1 MDNSK
6 AVFTQECHREAFMG
20 LCINVLP
27 LIGGIIENARKSG
40 VDGMVGLTV
49 DTSGY
54 ISFDVYNSSWK
65 MTKMDG
71 ESPAKI
77 EYRYSEVVNVP
88 EVKAEEK
95 AVFEHLT
102 ENIMEITLVY
112 ANLQESVSGLCEI
125 DSTTWKQKFVDW
137 ANEFESQWQ
146 EGRDSEYLEDIEKFA
161 RHKILEYAGL
171 DESTTKGAQRNE

>member
-1 MDNSK
+1 MDSK
-6 AVFTQECHREAFMG
+6 AVFTQECHKEAFMD

-27 LIGGIIENARKSG
+27 LIEEIIENAKKSG
-40 VDGMVGLTV
+40 VEGMVGVTM
-49 DTSGY
+49 TTNGY
-54 ISFDVYNSSWK
+54 ISFDVHNSNWEMK
-65 MTKMDG
+65 RIDN

-77 EYRYSEVVNVP
+77 EYQYSEVVNMP

-95 AVFEHLT
+95 AVFGHLT

-112 ANLQESVSGLCEI
+112 AGLQESISGLCEI

-137 ANEFESQWQ
+137 ANEFESQWR
-146 EGRDSEYLEDIEKFA
+146 ESKDSDYLEGIEKFA

-171 DESTTKGAQRNE
+171 EESVTKETQRDE

>member
-1 MDNSK
+1 MDSSK
-6 AVFTQECHREAFMG
+6 AVFTQEGHREAFMG

-27 LIGGIIENARKSG
+27 LIEGIIKNAKKSG
-40 VDGMVGLTV
+40 VEGMVGLTI
-49 DTSGY
+49 DTDGY
-54 ISFDVYNSSWK
+54 ISFDVHKSRWK
-65 MTKMDG
+65 MGRLSG
-71 ESPAKI
+71 EDHAKI
-77 EYRYSEVVNVP
+77 EYQYSEAINVA
-88 EVKAEEK
+88 EVQAEEK
-95 AVFEHLT
+95 AVFGHPT

-112 ANLQESVSGLCEI
+112 AGLQKSISELCEI

-171 DESTTKGAQRNE
+171 EDR

>member
-1 MDNSK
+1 MDSK

-27 LIGGIIENARKSG
+27 LIGEIIENAKKSG
-40 VDGMVGLTV
+40 VEGMVGLSM
-49 DTSGY
+49 DTNGY
-54 ISFDVYNSSWK
+54 FSFDVHESRWK
-65 MTKMDG
+65 MVRMGG

-77 EYRYSEVVNVP
+77 EYQYSEVVSVP
-88 EVKAEEK
+88 EVHAGEK
-95 AVFEHLT
+95 AVFGHLT

-112 ANLQESVSGLCEI
+112 ADLQASTPELSRI
-125 DSTTWKQKFVDW
+125 DSITWKQKFVDW

-146 EGRDSEYLEDIEKFA
+146 ENEDSEYLEDIEKFA

-171 DESTTKGAQRNE
+171 EG